1 MAEFE
6 YVIIG
11 SGVAAATIARQLLAK
26 NPNISL
32 AIVEAGS
39 HVPLKDRRRWWD
51 MVSTGKNPYLE
62 FHDLPIGQENQSIG
76 KEPWSFDESRLMGR
90 GGSTVH
96 WGGWAL
102 RFKEEDFETCA
113 RTGRGADWPIRY
125 SDLETF
131 YGQAEELLGVSGSAC
146 DSLGNVLPYRSS
158 DYPLDAFPFVAADR
172 PIIKAFEDLG
182 YTYGHMPIARFRKC
196 MTTGT
201 CRYCPFGAR
210 FTAAYLLDEI
220 ERNPIHVGFRLFSQS
235 PCQQFQVAAKNRV
248 ASVRVKCLKD
258 GRDQDIK
265 GQHFVLAAG
274 SYESPK
280 LLLKSSS
287 KEWPSGIGNDYD
299 QVGRNLVSHP
309 FLHIR
314 AKLPTNFNRW
324 NQELDFPTF
333 MSRHFD
339 SPEQQQFGKLFLFKD
354 RSRPSLNIAEKMI
367 EGKSRREIHKLSQGA
382 MEFELQGFM
391 EEFSVPRNRVLVG
404 DGVNRFGLTQ
414 TTIDFER
421 ESDFAD
427 RVASRLAIMEKIVAT
442 MGATIEKKGVRPQ
455 RGDHAAAT
463 CRMGSSPASS
473 VVDENLRVHGVDNLW
488 VCSNAVFPTG
498 AAVNPT
504 LTLTALSLRL
514 AKHLL
519 DNGVKS

>member
-1 MAEFE
+1 MQDFE

-11 SGVAAATIARQLLAK
+11 SGVAAVTLAKQLLASS
-26 NPNISL
+26 PSTSI
-32 AIVEAGS
+32 AMIEAGDR
-39 HVPLKDRRRWWD
+39 VPLKDRRRWWD
-51 MVSTGKNPYLE
+51 MVASGRNPYLE
-62 FHDLPIGQENQSIG
+62 FHDLPIDQENQSVG
-76 KEPWSFDESRLMGR
+76 KEPWTFEESRLMGR

-113 RTGRGADWPIRY
+113 RTGRGADWPIKY
-125 SDLETF
+125 SEIEPF
-131 YGQAEELLGVSGSAC
+131 YCDAESLLGVSGAST
-146 DSLGNVLPYRSS
+146 DSSGNTMPFRSS
-158 DYPLDAFPFVAADR
+158 DYPLEAFPFVAADR
-172 PIIKAFEDLG
+172 PMIRAFENLG
-182 YTYGHMPIARFRKC
+182 ITYGHMPIARFRKC

-220 ERNPIHVGFRLFSQS
+220 ENDPRHTGFRLFTSS
-235 PCQQFQVAAKNRV
+235 PCQRFVSTKNRV
-248 ASVRVKCLKD
+248 SSILVHSTED
-258 GRDQDIK
+258 GREQTISGAK
-265 GQHFVLAAG
+265 FILAAG

-280 LLLKSSS
+280 LLIQSSS
-287 KEWPSGIGNDYD
+287 AEWPNGIGNRHD
-299 QVGRNLVSHP
+299 QVGRHLVSHP
-309 FLHIR
+309 FLHVR

-324 NQELDFPTF
+324 NQELDFPTL

-339 SPEQQQFGKLFLFKD
+339 SPEQQPFGKLFLFKD
-354 RSRPSLNIAEKMI
+354 RSRPSLDLAKFMI
-367 EGKSRREIHKLSQGA
+367 EGKSRSELHQLSQGP

-391 EEFSVPRNRVLVG
+391 EEFSTARNRVLVG
-404 DGVNRFGLTQ
+404 DGLNRFGLPQ
-414 TTIDFER
+414 TKIDFER

-427 RVASRLAIMEKIVAT
+427 RAASRLAIMEKIVTA
-442 MGATIEKKGVRPQ
+442 MGATIERKGVRPQ

-463 CRMGSSPASS
+463 CRMGNTPATS
-473 VVDENLRVHGVDNLW
+473 VVDKNLRVHDVENLW

-514 AKHLL
+514 SQHLL
-519 DNGVKS
+519 SNGGQS